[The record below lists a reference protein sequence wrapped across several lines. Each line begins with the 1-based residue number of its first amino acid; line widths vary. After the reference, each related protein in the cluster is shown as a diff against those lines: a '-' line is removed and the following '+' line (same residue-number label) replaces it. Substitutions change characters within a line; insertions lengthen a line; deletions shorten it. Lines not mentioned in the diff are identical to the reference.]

1 MEYDLVMHELGNW
14 QSPIFRQVFKP
25 QPALSTSIKSYCV
38 LRQEWACDQNE
49 SWYILPDN
57 SSYLIF
63 YLIKRK
69 GVLTPSL
76 RLIGPRSRHLII
88 NRKSRYFTFMVSFR
102 PGAIAP
108 LCPVPMADL
117 CDQST
122 DAGELFTWCDHSLI
136 ERLAVASQLTDLS
149 EFIRILE
156 TAMLSGIRSAEAI
169 NPIIDHFTRMGL
181 SSQLR
186 VSEISNSLGVTDRH
200 LRELSR
206 KHIGHSP
213 KSMLQIERFTQSLI
227 LSNHS
232 REWTSIAHDS
242 GYYDQSHMIAEYQKM
257 TGQSPE
263 RLFG

>member
-1 MEYDLVMHELGNW
+1 
-14 QSPIFRQVFKP
+14 
-25 QPALSTSIKSYCV
+25 
-38 LRQEWACDQNE
+38 
-49 SWYILPDN
+49 
-57 SSYLIF
+57 
-63 YLIKRK
+63 
-69 GVLTPSL
+69 
-76 RLIGPRSRHLII
+76 
-88 NRKSRYFTFMVSFR
+88 
-102 PGAIAP
+102 
-108 LCPVPMADL
+108 MADL

-122 DAGELFTWCDHSLI
+122 DAGEIFHWCDQILI
-136 ERLAVASQLTDLS
+136 ERLTAAGQTTDLA

-156 TAMLSGIRSAEAI
+156 MALLSGIRSTEAI
-169 NPIIDHFTRMGL
+169 NPIISHFTSIGL

-186 VSEISNSLGVTDRH
+186 VSEISDSLGVTDRH

-213 KSMLQIERFTQSLI
+213 KSMLQIERFTRSLI

-257 TGQSPE
+257 CGQSPE

>member
-14 QSPIFRQVFKP
+14 QSPMFRQVFEP
-25 QPALSTSIKSYCV
+25 QPVLQAFVKNYCV
-38 LRQEWACDQNE
+38 LRKEWACDQNKP
-49 SWYILPDN
+49 WYILPDN
-57 SSYLIF
+57 SAHLIF

-76 RLIGPRSRHLII
+76 RLIGPRSRHLVIS
-88 NRKSRYFTFMVSFR
+88 RQHRYFTFMVSFR

-117 CDQST
+117 CDRST
-122 DAGELFTWCDHSLI
+122 DAGELFTWCDQALI
-136 ERLAVASQLTDLS
+136 ERLTNASQTTDLS
-149 EFIRILE
+149 AFIRILE
-156 TAMLSGIRSAEAI
+156 TALLSGVRAATAI
-169 NPIIDHFTRMGL
+169 NPIISHFTRFGL

-186 VSEISNSLGVTDRH
+186 VSDISDSLGVTDRH

-213 KSMLQIERFTQSLI
+213 KSMLQIERFTRSLI